1 MRFVRLDSTVQ
12 IKQTRLLL
20 AIQEITVQEAL
31 RLVRH
36 VQPGRIAPQRHQT
49 MLYHVQMENTQPQ
62 AGLSAHPAA
71 PAVNAVGEL
80 IQLAQ
85 QLRLN
90 THWEDKQPVL

>member
-1 MRFVRLDSTVQ
+1 
-12 IKQTRLLL
+12 
-20 AIQEITVQEAL
+20 
-31 RLVRH
+31 
-36 VQPGRIAPQRHQT
+36 